1 MSVTV
6 SQIRSRVPAITSDV
20 ASDQLLTD
28 LITEATDANNKIIPT
43 TLPTGQ
49 YDLATIFYVAHEALQ
64 ISAMS
69 SVSGSIG
76 GPQSLQS
83 ASFVDRSVSLSG
95 STVKFTASGPS
106 AAYFGSTVPGL
117 RYLSIMAQSFNPM
130 ISSP

>member
-1 MSVTV
+1 MSVTA
-6 SQIRSRVPAITSDV
+6 SQVRSRVPAITSDV
-20 ASDQLLTD
+20 ASESLLNE
-28 LITEATDANNKIIPT
+28 LIKEAPDADNKIIPT

-49 YDLATIFYVAHEALQ
+49 YDLATIFYVAHEALM

-95 STVKFTASGPS
+95 ATVKFTATGPN

-117 RYLSIMAQSFNPM
+117 RYMSIMNQSFNPM

>member
-6 SQIRSRVPAITSDV
+6 SQVRARVPSITSDV

-28 LITEATDANNKIIPT
+28 LIAEATLASNNIVPR
-43 TLPTGQ
+43 TLTTGQ
-49 YDLATIFYVAHEALQ
+49 YDLATIFYVAHEALM

-69 SVSGSIG
+69 SISGSIG

-83 ASFVDRSVSLSG
+83 ASFVDRSVSVAG
-95 STVKFTASGPS
+95 STVKFTAYGPN
-106 AAYFGSTVPGL
+106 AAYFGSTAPGL
-117 RYLSIMAQSFNPM
+117 RYMAIMQQGFNPM

>member
-6 SQIRSRVPAITSDV
+6 SQVRARVPSITSDV

-28 LITEATDANNKIIPT
+28 LISEAILASNNIVPR

-49 YDLATIFYVAHEALQ
+49 YDLATIFYVAHEALM

-83 ASFVDRSVSLSG
+83 ASFVDRSVSVAG
-95 STVKFTASGPS
+95 STVKFTAYGPN
-106 AAYFGSTVPGL
+106 AAYFGSTAPGL
-117 RYLSIMAQSFNPM
+117 RYMAIMLQGFNPM
-130 ISSP
+130 VSSP

>member
-6 SQIRSRVPAITSDV
+6 SQVRARVPSITSDV

-28 LITEATDANNKIIPT
+28 LITEATNTNNKIIPT
-43 TLPTGQ
+43 TLPSGQ
-49 YDLATIFYVAHEALQ
+49 YDLATIFYVAHEALM

-83 ASFVDRSVSLSG
+83 ASFVDRSVSVAG
-95 STVKFTASGPS
+95 STVKFTAYGPN
-106 AAYFGSTVPGL
+106 AAYFGSTAPGL
-117 RYLSIMAQSFNPM
+117 RYMSIMMQGFNPM

>member
-6 SQIRSRVPAITSDV
+6 SQVRARVPSITSDV
-20 ASDQLLTD
+20 ASDQLVTD
-28 LITEATDANNKIIPT
+28 LIAEATNTNNKIIPT
-43 TLPTGQ
+43 TLPSGQ
-49 YDLATIFYVAHEALQ
+49 YDLATIFYVAHEALM

-83 ASFVDRSVSLSG
+83 ASFVDRSVSVAG
-95 STVKFTASGPS
+95 STVKFTAYGPN
-106 AAYFGSTVPGL
+106 AAYFGSTAPGL
-117 RYLSIMAQSFNPM
+117 RYMSIMMQGFNPM

>member
-6 SQIRSRVPAITSDV
+6 ANVRSRVPAITSDV

-28 LITEATDANNKIIPT
+28 LIAEAIDTDNKIIPT

-49 YDLATIFYVAHEALQ
+49 YDLATIFYVAHEALM

-69 SVSGSIG
+69 SVSGSVG

-95 STVKFTASGPS
+95 ATVKFTATGPN

-117 RYLSIMAQSFNPM
+117 RYMSIMSQSFNPM

>member
-6 SQIRSRVPAITSDV
+6 SQVRARVPSITSDV

-28 LITEATDANNKIIPT
+28 LIAEAILASNNIVPR

-49 YDLATIFYVAHEALQ
+49 YDLATIFYVAHEALM

-69 SVSGSIG
+69 SISGSIG

-83 ASFVDRSVSLSG
+83 ASFVDRSVSVAG
-95 STVKFTASGPS
+95 STVKFTAYGPN
-106 AAYFGSTVPGL
+106 AAYFGSTAPGL
-117 RYLSIMAQSFNPM
+117 RYMAIMLQGFNPM
-130 ISSP
+130 VSSP

>member
-6 SQIRSRVPAITSDV
+6 AKVRARVPAITSDV

-28 LITEATDANNKIIPT
+28 LIAEAIDTDNKIIPT
-43 TLPTGQ
+43 TLQTGQ
-49 YDLATIFYVAHEALQ
+49 YDLATIFYVAHEALM

-95 STVKFTASGPS
+95 ATVKFTATGPN

-117 RYLSIMAQSFNPM
+117 RYMAIMQQGFNPM